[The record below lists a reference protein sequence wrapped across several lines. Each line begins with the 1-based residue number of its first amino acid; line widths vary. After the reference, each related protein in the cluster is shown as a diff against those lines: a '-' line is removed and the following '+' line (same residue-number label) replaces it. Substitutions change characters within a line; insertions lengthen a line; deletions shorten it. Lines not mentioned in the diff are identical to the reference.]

1 MTPDRLYTNLR
12 KTHEN
17 LELLIGD
24 ESAKHEWPLVTA
36 SMAALSDDL
45 EKAAGSDANPYG
57 VFLQHAAIVLAGG
70 IQAMQLTEYSD
81 DESEKVNVLIVIAT
95 AIAGL
100 MRTVATCFVWDGEFN
115 HD

>member
-45 EKAAGSDANPYG
+45 EKAAGPDQTPYG
-57 VFLQHAAIVLAGG
+57 LFMQHAAIVLAGG
-70 IQAMQLTEYSD
+70 IQAMQLVGNSD
-81 DESEKVNVLIVIAT
+81 DESEMSSVLTVIAT

-100 MRTVATCFVWDGEFN
+100 KRTVATCFVWDGEFN